1 MADDPFRLRVLK
13 ALTACLKEITPANG
27 YRTDLSDFEATEN
40 GDTFMKARVYRG
52 RNEFGSN
59 DPRPMVSIL
68 EHPRA
73 LTPIYGTDDD
83 TATHGGYELLIQGFA
98 NDDKDNPTDPA
109 HVLAAEVVKRLVQEK
124 ARRTGKNR
132 DSDPNILGL
141 GFTMPCVT
149 GIDVGTPIV
158 RPADGEVSDVA
169 HFFLSVTLYLVEDQ
183 EDPFA

>member
-13 ALTACLKEITPANG
+13 ALTECLKEITPANG
-27 YRTDLSDFEATEN
+27 YRTDLADFEATEN
-40 GDTFMKARVYRG
+40 GDTFQKSRVYRG

-59 DPRPMVSIL
+59 DPRPMISIL

-83 TATHGGYELLIQGFA
+83 TATHGGFELLIQGFA
-98 NDDKDNPTDPA
+98 DDDKDNPTDPA
-109 HVLAAEVVKRLVQEK
+109 HILAAEVVKRLVQEK
-124 ARRTGKNR
+124 ARRSGPNR

-149 GIDVGTPIV
+149 AIDVGTPIV

-169 HFFLSVTLYLVEDQ
+169 HFFLSLTLTLVEDQ